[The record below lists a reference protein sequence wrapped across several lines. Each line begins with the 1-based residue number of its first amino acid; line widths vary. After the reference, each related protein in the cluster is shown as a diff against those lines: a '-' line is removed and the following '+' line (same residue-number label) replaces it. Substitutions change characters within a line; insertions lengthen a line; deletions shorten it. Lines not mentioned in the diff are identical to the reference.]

1 MALFQDQYQGKT
13 KTATLHTG
21 LLAEVAELVD
31 ALDSKSSDGNIMG
44 VRFPP
49 SAPEYKPRVISQTLM
64 SALSLYPGIFRTDS
78 HSAPM
83 ARRHDDLVQQLVA
96 TSF

>member
-1 MALFQDQYQGKT
+1 
-13 KTATLHTG
+13 
-21 LLAEVAELVD
+21 
-31 ALDSKSSDGNIMG
+31 
-44 VRFPP
+44 
-49 SAPEYKPRVISQTLM
+49 M

>member
-1 MALFQDQYQGKT
+1 MHSRLFIYHSKLKEAALYTGGCGFFQSNLMKPSNSVIMAVFQDQYQGKT
-13 KTATLHTG
+13 KTTTLHTG

-49 SAPEYKPRVISQTLM
+49 SAPK
-64 SALSLYPGIFRTDS
+64 
-78 HSAPM
+78 
-83 ARRHDDLVQQLVA
+83 
-96 TSF
+96 

>member
-13 KTATLHTG
+13 TTAPLHTG

-49 SAPEYKPRVISQTLM
+49 SKKKKSHNKFSIAHVELKITL
-64 SALSLYPGIFRTDS
+64 R
-78 HSAPM
+78 
-83 ARRHDDLVQQLVA
+83 Q
-96 TSF
+96 